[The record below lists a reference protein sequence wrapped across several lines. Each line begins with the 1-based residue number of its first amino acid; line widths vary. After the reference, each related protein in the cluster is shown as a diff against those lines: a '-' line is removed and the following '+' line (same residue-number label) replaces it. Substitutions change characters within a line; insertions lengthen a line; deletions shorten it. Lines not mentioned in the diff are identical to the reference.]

1 MNEATYD
8 VLVMG
13 TGAAGMACAITAQR
27 LGLRVLV
34 VEKAAAIGGTTALSG
49 GWLWIPCSAHAR
61 RAGVVDSL
69 YAVRAYLRAELVDRY
84 DPGLVEAYLATGPR
98 MLDFFE
104 QNTPLRFFVGLDYP
118 DYHSAQPGATA
129 GGRSVC
135 ALPVD
140 GRLLGRELATLR
152 KPVPEMTLFGLRVG
166 SGADFQ
172 HFFKARRS
180 LRSAFYV
187 LRRIVRHGLDHL
199 LHGRDLTL
207 MSGNAL
213 VGALACSLRDLQ
225 IPVWRGSEV
234 TQLLQEDGVVRGAVV
249 RREGETVTVRVQRG
263 VVCAT
268 GGFGHDK
275 ARRQDLLPS
284 AAADDAHSLT
294 VPEATG
300 DGIRLA
306 QAAGGHV
313 PREVA
318 SAAAWMPVSAV
329 RRRDGTRGL
338 YPHSF
343 ERGKP
348 GVIAIDS
355 TGARFANESDS
366 YHDFVRALLARE
378 PVTGRCWFVADAT
391 FVARYG
397 LGIAK
402 PFPLPLKRFLASG
415 YLRRAP
421 TLAAL
426 AALIGVDAPRL
437 AHTVESFNRE
447 ARHGVDSAFGR
458 GASAYNRYQGDRQN
472 TPNPCLAPIV
482 TAPFYAVEVS
492 AGDLATF
499 AGLAADRD
507 GRALDAAGA
516 PIPGLYAVGTDMAS
530 PFKGVYVGAGANL
543 GPAMVFGY
551 RAAHHLA
558 GIDPV
563 AP

>member
-1 MNEATYD
+1 MTEVTCD

-13 TGAAGMACAITAQR
+13 TGAAGMACAITAKR
-27 LGLRVLV
+27 LGLDVLV
-34 VEKAAAIGGTTALSG
+34 VEKADAIGGTTALSG
-49 GWLWIPCSAHAR
+49 GWLWIPCSEHAR
-61 RAGVVDSL
+61 RAGVTDSL
-69 YAVRAYLRAELVDRY
+69 DDVRRYLHAELGDRY
-84 DPGLVEAYLATGPR
+84 DPVLVDAYLDTGPR

-135 ALPVD
+135 AMPVD
-140 GRLLGRELATLR
+140 GRLLGHELSSLR
-152 KPVPEMTLFGLRVG
+152 KPVPEMTLFGLKVG

-172 HFFKARRS
+172 HFFRARRS

-199 LHGRDLTL
+199 FHGRDLTL

-213 VGALACSLRDLQ
+213 VGALACAVRDLQ
-225 IPVWRGSEV
+225 IPVWRASEV
-234 TQLLQEDGVVRGAVV
+234 TALLENGGRVRGAVV
-249 RREGETVTVRVQRG
+249 RKGNGSVTVHARRG

-275 ARRQDLLPS
+275 SRRAALLP
-284 AAADDAHSLT
+284 AAAANDAHSLT

-300 DGIRLA
+300 DGIRLGESV
-306 QAAGGHV
+306 GGQV
-313 PREVA
+313 PRDAA

-348 GVIAIDS
+348 GVIAVDS
-355 TGARFANESDS
+355 TGARFTNESDS

-378 PVTGRCWFVADAT
+378 PATGRCWFVADAT

-402 PFPLPLKRFLASG
+402 PYPLPLHRYIASG
-415 YLRRAP
+415 YLVRKS
-421 TLAAL
+421 TLAEL
-426 AALIGVDAPRL
+426 AAAIGVDAARL
-437 AHTVESFNRE
+437 AHTVDAFNRD
-447 ARHGVDSAFGR
+447 AQKGIDTAFGR
-458 GASAYNRYQGDRQN
+458 GASTYNRYQGDKQN
-472 TPNPCLAPIV
+472 TPNLCLAPIV
-482 TAPFYAVEVS
+482 TAPFYAVAVA

-499 AGLAADRD
+499 AGLAADRE
-507 GRALDAAGA
+507 GRVLDVAGA
-516 PIPGLYAVGTDMAS
+516 PIPGLYAVGTDMAN

-551 RAAHHLA
+551 RAAQHLA
-558 GIDPV
+558 STDV
-563 AP
+563 AGK